1 MDHFFN
7 NNFALVSWI
16 LSWKK
21 SLGYHFVKS
30 VQILSYFWSVF
41 SCTQSECRKMQTINN
56 SVFGYFSR
64 SVLDT
69 FYRRLS
75 YTDGENTTSLK
86 FTNLMVVQLLFLAS
100 NLCQE
105 DENQMNVSGTNS
117 LWAWVGT
124 FSEQLNQYE
133 ISLRRKEN

>member
-7 NNFALVSWI
+7 NTFALVSWI

-41 SCTQSECRKMQTINN
+41 SCIQSECRKMQTRNN
-56 SVFGYFSR
+56 SVLGHFSR
-64 SVLDT
+64 NVLDA
-69 FYRRLS
+69 FYRRLCL
-75 YTDGENTTSLK
+75 ENTTNFK
-86 FTNLMVVQLLFLAS
+86 FTYLMVIQLLFLAS

-105 DENQMNVSGTNS
+105 DENQMNVSGTNF

-124 FSEQLNQYE
+124 FSERLNQYE